1 VTGRK
6 TPPHGYELAP
16 EDATILRDDPP
27 AQALRWVESAVGQG
41 ASTLDVRALHGG
53 TSSAI
58 HAVDVGTRNGRTHRL
73 VLRRFVRVDWLAE
86 EPDAPE
92 REAAALEAVHRST
105 VATPRLVALDPDG
118 TDAGVPALLMTRVA
132 GCIDWHPAELEPYLR
147 RLAAALP
154 AIHAVAPPFDARIPE
169 YDPYELRLSGPPG
182 SSRRPEV
189 WSRAIEAFQHRPSS
203 AERRFIH
210 RDYHP
215 GNVLWREGQLVGVVD
230 WVHASI
236 GSPDADAGHCRANL
250 AGWFGLEAADRFLDL
265 YLAASGRDDYH
276 PYWDIAAALGGH
288 EEEAFDTD
296 RESGDE
302 AFLAQAVARL

>member
-1 VTGRK
+1 MTHRR
-6 TPPHGYELAP
+6 TPPYGYEVAP
-16 EDATILRDDPP
+16 QDAILLRGAPP
-27 AQALRWVESAVGQG
+27 DRALRWAESAVGPR
-41 ASTLDVRALHGG
+41 ARTLAVRALEGG

-58 HAVDVGTRNGRTHRL
+58 HALDVDTAAGRTHRL
-73 VLRRFVRVDWLAE
+73 VLRRFVRADWLAE
-86 EPDAPE
+86 EPSAPQ
-92 REAAALEAVHRST
+92 REAAALEVVRESAVR
-105 VATPRLVALDPDG
+105 TPRLVALDPDG
-118 TDAGVPALLMTRVA
+118 RDAGTPALLMTRLDGQVE
-132 GCIDWHPAELEPYLR
+132 WNPAELEAYLR

-154 AIHAVAPPFDARIPE
+154 AIHALAPPFDARIPE
-169 YDPYELRLSGPPG
+169 YDPYELRLSDPPR
-182 SSRRPEV
+182 SSRRPEI
-189 WSRAIEAFQHRPSS
+189 WSRAIETFRHPLRS

-215 GNVLWREGQLVGVVD
+215 GNVLWRNCDLAGVVD

-265 YLAASGRDDYH
+265 YLAASGRGEYH

-288 EEEAFDTD
+288 SEEAFTTEG
-296 RESGDE
+296 ESSDE